1 MLKRKR
7 VDAVDA
13 DANQQI
19 RDADDADANH
29 KIRDVIM
36 FLLMFV
42 AAKILTGLKC
52 MDIKTSTIEELESFV
67 KNLSTVNTKITNNQ
81 YATFYSNMIKVINTI
96 MCNVRQMITSYTDIT
111 ITNLEDIKKN
121 LFYVN
126 RVISLFCYFITKIR
140 LHRITGMDN
149 DTIKLYIVNIIKNV
163 QVLNNNIIY
172 IKNKFTIKYPND
184 LKTPSPSMKIL
195 DDLTITLKKILLEI
209 RSPAFFN
216 VNSIPISHNGNST
229 TVN

>member
-19 RDADDADANH
+19 RDADDANH

-36 FLLMFV
+36 FLLMFG

-96 MCNVRQMITSYTDIT
+96 MCNVRQMITSDTD

-172 IKNKFTIKYPND
+172 IKNKFTIKYSND
-184 LKTPSPSMKIL
+184 LKTPYPSMKIL
-195 DDLTITLKKILLEI
+195 DDLTITLKNILLEI

>member
-1 MLKRKR
+1 MPKRKR
-7 VDAVDA
+7 VDAGDVVANTGDA
-13 DANQQI
+13 D
-19 RDADDADANH
+19 DANH

-36 FLLMFV
+36 FLLMFG

-96 MCNVRQMITSYTDIT
+96 MCNVRQMITSDIT

-172 IKNKFTIKYPND
+172 IKNKFTIKYSND
-184 LKTPSPSMKIL
+184 LKTPYPSMKIL
-195 DDLTITLKKILLEI
+195 DDLTITLKNILLEI

>member
-19 RDADDADANH
+19 RDADDANH
-29 KIRDVIM
+29 KIRDIIM
-36 FLLMFV
+36 FLLMLG

-67 KNLSTVNTKITNNQ
+67 KKLSTVNTKITNNQ

-96 MCNVRQMITSYTDIT
+96 MCNVRQMIASDTD

-184 LKTPSPSMKIL
+184 LKTPSPSTKIL
-195 DDLTITLKKILLEI
+195 DYLTITLKNILLEI
-209 RSPAFFN
+209 RSPAFVI

>member
-1 MLKRKR
+1 MPKRKR
-7 VDAVDA
+7 VDAGDVVANTGDA
-13 DANQQI
+13 D
-19 RDADDADANH
+19 DANH

-36 FLLMFV
+36 FLLMFG

-96 MCNVRQMITSYTDIT
+96 MCNVRQMITSDTD

-126 RVISLFCYFITKIR
+126 RVISLFCYFITKIL

-172 IKNKFTIKYPND
+172 IKNKFTIKYSND
-184 LKTPSPSMKIL
+184 LKTPYPSMKIL
-195 DDLTITLKKILLEI
+195 DDLTITLKNILLEI